1 MEAGA
6 FYAQLKRTLE
16 TEAGDVWTETVL
28 EGERR
33 GEKHLLTSGPER
45 EEEKTARVQRAHQT
59 RPQAGHLRG
68 WTCVHAHYPSGKD
81 AGIYSDCA

>member
-1 MEAGA
+1 MEAGT

-45 EEEKTARVQRAHQT
+45 EGENRACSESASDA
-59 RPQAGHLRG
+59 PPSWLSAGLDMCPCPLSVWERC
-68 WTCVHAHYPSGKD
+68 WD
-81 AGIYSDCA
+81 LQ

>member
-1 MEAGA
+1 MEAGT

-45 EEEKTARVQRAHQT
+45 EGEKPRVFRERIRRA
-59 RPQAGHLRG
+59 PKLVICGAGHVSMPIIRLG
-68 WTCVHAHYPSGKD
+68 
-81 AGIYSDCA
+81 

>member
-45 EEEKTARVQRAHQT
+45 EEE
-59 RPQAGHLRG
+59 
-68 WTCVHAHYPSGKD
+68 
-81 AGIYSDCA
+81 